1 MKSIEEK
8 IKELQDLKRLRDEL
22 DDAIETATDAV
33 KEAMGDAEE
42 MTAGPWKVTWRT
54 VTSNR
59 LDTTALKKDLPEI
72 AARYTKTS
80 TSRPLR
86 IV

>member
-8 IKELQDLKRLRDEL
+8 IKELQDLKRMRDEL

-33 KEAMGDAEE
+33 KEALSDTEE
-42 MTAGPWKVTWRT
+42 MNVGPWKVTWRT

-59 LDTTALKKDLPEI
+59 LDTTALKKDLPDI

-86 IV
+86 II